1 MSISRWLAS
10 LIAIQILA
18 GCQWQGSKVST
29 ELSPSAK
36 ENRCSNSVADNII
49 VCSTQSVRER
59 PDMAEKIFRTENEWK
74 KLLNPDQYRVT
85 RQKGTEPAFTGAYWN
100 SHEAGVYR
108 CIGCGQPLFDSDNK
122 FDSGTGWPS
131 FDRPISNESVLE
143 TEDRSHGMIRTEVTC
158 ERCGSHLGH
167 VFNDGPETTGLR
179 YCINS
184 ASLKMDPRKVEK

>member
-1 MSISRWLAS
+1 
-10 LIAIQILA
+10 
-18 GCQWQGSKVST
+18 
-29 ELSPSAK
+29 
-36 ENRCSNSVADNII
+36 
-49 VCSTQSVRER
+49 
-59 PDMAEKIFRTENEWK
+59 MAEKIFRTENEWK